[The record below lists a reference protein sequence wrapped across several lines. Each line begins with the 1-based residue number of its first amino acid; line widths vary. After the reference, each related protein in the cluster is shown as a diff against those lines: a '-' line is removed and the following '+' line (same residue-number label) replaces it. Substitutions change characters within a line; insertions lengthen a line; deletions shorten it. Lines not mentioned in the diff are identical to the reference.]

1 MCIFGGAWSTG
12 LNLRAASAQCSHCL
26 QAEKLLDHHWERCTS
41 LGRLGLKKKSM
52 LYLQF
57 HHLPQ
62 EDQCFLETAVPEAHK
77 PFSEREKCPSEC
89 CTDNITMG
97 SLCAANA
104 KFCLDFFKELSKMKK
119 NENIFF
125 SPLSLS
131 AAFGMVLLGARG
143 NTLKQIEKVF
153 HFGEVLTDA
162 TQRTRYPSEK
172 CEEAGGVHSQFQ
184 ALLAAVGE
192 PSPGCFL
199 TTANRLFG
207 EITYPFFQ
215 QYLDSTKK
223 FYRAELEAVD
233 FKYTKEEAREKI
245 NFWVENETK
254 GKIKDLFAA
263 GSIDPSTVLVLVNA
277 IYFKGKWAVEFKKED
292 TKETY
297 FRLNKNERKTVQ
309 MMFRE
314 GYFKLAIIEEPK
326 IKVIELPYFNNEL
339 SMLILLPEV
348 VYEDFTGLEQL
359 ENTLTYEKIAEWTS
373 LDKMQQ
379 LTVKVYLPQF
389 KMDESY
395 VLNKTLQ
402 EMGVMNVFDWGKA
415 DLSGISRKDG
425 LVMSKAIHKSSVEVN
440 EDGTEAVAATQ
451 IKLQRKQN
459 LWYI

>member
-1 MCIFGGAWSTG
+1 
-12 LNLRAASAQCSHCL
+12 
-26 QAEKLLDHHWERCTS
+26 
-41 LGRLGLKKKSM
+41 
-52 LYLQF
+52 
-57 HHLPQ
+57 
-62 EDQCFLETAVPEAHK
+62 
-77 PFSEREKCPSEC
+77 
-89 CTDNITMG
+89 MG

-104 KFCLDFFKELSKMKK
+104 KFCLDFFKELSKMKR

-153 HFGEVLTDA
+153 HFGEVLSDT
-162 TQRTRYPSEK
+162 TQRTRYPSEKVQLCTRKCKPTKKLTFSCLK

-233 FKYTKEEAREKI
+233 FKYTEEEAREKI

-314 GYFKLAIIEEPK
+314 GYFKLAIVEEPK

-348 VYEDFTGLEQL
+348 VHEDFTGLEQL
-359 ENTLTYEKIAEWTS
+359 ENTLTYEKLAEWTS

-402 EMGVMNVFDWGKA
+402 KMGVMNVFDWGKA
-415 DLSGISRKDG
+415 DLSGISTKDG

-440 EDGTEAVAATQ
+440 EEGTEAVAATQ
-451 IKLQRKQN
+451 IVVMPLSRPISYEFKADHPFLFFIRHN
-459 LWYI
+459 PTNTILFFGRYSSP